1 MARPG
6 KASNGT
12 SAASAAVLVAL
23 SCWTIAIEANRLGS
37 NNESMEKLGVEGIF
51 R

>member
-23 SCWTIAIEANRLGS
+23 SCWTIAIEAN
-37 NNESMEKLGVEGIF
+37 ESMEKLGVEGIF